1 MSEVE
6 VSFND
11 VIILVDEEG
20 QRFKLRFTSMSS
32 YPTYGSISKKI
43 IGTRVEA
50 TLEGFEIIRDSD
62 DCDLGI

>member
-11 VIILVDEEG
+11 VIILVDDEG

-32 YPTYGSISKKI
+32 YPTYGSMSKKT
-43 IGTRVEA
+43 IGTRVEV
-50 TLEGFEIIRDSD
+50 TLEGFAEAKDAN